1 MKSVLTSAAWM
12 GLAVSFGSLPL
23 LAQLQDNTAKQM
35 TCDNG
40 NRDGD
45 QARHCDIREQT
56 LPSTGSLNVD
66 AGQNGGVTVKGA
78 LRSDVLVRAR
88 VEAWA
93 DTDAAAAAV
102 ASRISVGTSTGQLK
116 AIGPESADSSGWS
129 VSYEI
134 FVPQTTDVT
143 IKAHNGGIAISD
155 VRGQLRFDTQNGG
168 VHLKRVAGDVSGQT
182 VNGGVNVELT
192 GAIWEGRQLEA
203 TTRNGGI
210 SVSMPSYYSAHFQ
223 AETRNGRIQSDFPMT
238 TQAEAKPRSMDL
250 NVGSGGPL
258 IHLTTVNG
266 GVRLQRVEAQ

>member
-1 MKSVLTSAAWM
+1 MKSVLTSAAWF

-23 LAQLQDNTAKQM
+23 LAQLQDNTAKEM

-45 QARHCDIREQT
+45 QARHCEIREQT
-56 LPSTGSLNVD
+56 LPSMGSLNID
-66 AGQNGGVTVKGA
+66 AGQNGGVSVKGA

-93 DTDAAAAAV
+93 DTAASAATL
-102 ASRISVGTSTGQLK
+102 ASRISIDTSTGQLK
-116 AIGPESADSSGWS
+116 AIGPESADNSGWS

-134 FVPQTTDVT
+134 FVPQSTDVT
-143 IKAHNGGIAISD
+143 AKAHNGGIAISD
-155 VRGQLRFDTQNGG
+155 VRGQIRFDTQNGG
-168 VHLKRVAGDVSGQT
+168 VRLKRVAGDVGGQT
-182 VNGGVNVELT
+182 VNGGVQVELT

-203 TTRNGGI
+203 STRNGGI
-210 SVSMPSYYSAHFQ
+210 SVTMPSYYSAHFQ
-223 AETRNGRIQSDFPMT
+223 AETRNGRIQSDIPMQA
-238 TQAEAKPRSMDL
+238 QAEARPRNMDL

-266 GVRLQRVEAQ
+266 GVKIKRLEAQ